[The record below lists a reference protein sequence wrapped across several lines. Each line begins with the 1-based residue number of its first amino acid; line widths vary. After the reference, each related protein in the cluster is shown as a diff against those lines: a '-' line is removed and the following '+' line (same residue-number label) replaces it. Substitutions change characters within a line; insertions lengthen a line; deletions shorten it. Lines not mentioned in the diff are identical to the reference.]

1 MTSDTAIAPGLAAG
15 WCRWCSLPTLL
26 LLLLL
31 LPVCVVQVE
40 SSSEASPLSP
50 TLLAFSE
57 RFLELLIDLLS
68 QLPTR
73 RFFKAVLQ
81 VGREAC
87 QTILHRDKC
96 HRPSTHLQT
105 SVIDPLPLSHSDSRS
120 LMPCSRTCTW
130 TCVCRRA
137 RSLASRGWRRSCWTC
152 SSST

>member
-81 VGREAC
+81 VCTRPGQLPPNPAPA
-87 QTILHRDKC
+87 QLSPNPAPC
-96 HRPSTHLQT
+96 HLVT
-105 SVIDPLPLSHSDSRS
+105 
-120 LMPCSRTCTW
+120 
-130 TCVCRRA
+130 RRLV
-137 RSLASRGWRRSCWTC
+137 S
-152 SSST
+152 